1 MNVYG
6 AIAAVFAVFTV
17 AHTRATATVGGA
29 HLAVP
34 MLWLLA
40 AAGVLALA
48 AMVLILCRAI
58 MRDGLRSSPYPRPR
72 QRTQWA

>member
-6 AIAAVFAVFTV
+6 AIAAVFAVFAV

-29 HLAVP
+29 HLTVP
-34 MLWLLA
+34 LLWLLA
-40 AAGVLALA
+40 AAVVLALA
-48 AMVLILCRAI
+48 AMVLILWRAI

-72 QRTQWA
+72 LAEGY